1 MCLVCDD
8 KMVQTLSRN
17 LKMERTA
24 SAQNGSLSKVDNNVL
39 GTSTSGSG
47 TSENPRPELLVGN
60 LCLVRGLCLKRKLQE
75 HITGYD
81 LFVDNLGKLIDP
93 VGDVLL
99 PLHDYGAF
107 SQGSC
112 TSDIVT
118 MPSERKDKDSIGG
131 DIARAD
137 RVDLRRLW
145 RFSFYKNSRI
155 T

>member
-1 MCLVCDD
+1 M
-8 KMVQTLSRN
+8 
-17 LKMERTA
+17 
-24 SAQNGSLSKVDNNVL
+24 L
-39 GTSTSGSG
+39 GARIVSQ
-47 TSENPRPELLVGN
+47 
-60 LCLVRGLCLKRKLQE
+60 RKLPE

-118 MPSERKDKDSIGG
+118 MPSEKDKDSIG
-131 DIARAD
+131 DIARAEQS
-137 RVDLRRLW
+137 
-145 RFSFYKNSRI
+145 RFEKI
-155 T
+155 VEVQLLQKLQ